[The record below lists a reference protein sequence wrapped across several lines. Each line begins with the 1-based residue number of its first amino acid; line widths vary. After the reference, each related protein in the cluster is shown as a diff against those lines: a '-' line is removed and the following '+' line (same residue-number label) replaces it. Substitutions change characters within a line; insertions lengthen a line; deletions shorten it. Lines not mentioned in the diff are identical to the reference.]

1 MSKVSK
7 VVLGNET
14 IMDITDSTVN
24 ENNLLDG
31 EVGYGS
37 DGERVVGRVVIPT
50 VNDGVLTIQK
60 NGTTVQTFSAN
71 QNTDVTVDITVPTT
85 AADVGAI
92 PTTQKGV
99 ASGVAELDATGKVPS
114 SQLPSFVDD
123 TVEGYLY
130 EGHWYSDAQHTQEV
144 VGETGKIYV
153 ELSTNKTYRWSGT
166 TFVEISESH
175 ALGETSSTAYRGD
188 RGATAYSHATDANKV
203 SSATA
208 AGLYKVGATAEGH
221 ISELQAVQ
229 KSDITNLG
237 IPGSV
242 PDIVDN
248 LNSTDATKTLSAKQ
262 GKVLKDAI
270 DAKSSVLILTITQDE
285 QTGDLVCDK
294 LPSEV
299 TAAYSNGAAIQAKA
313 MVGEDLMLSLIYV
326 QDRSF
331 FFGTS
336 VLSIEEG
343 GISSLGVNLLKDS
356 SNDAWESIEVY
367 DDRVTNPKIG
377 RRA

>member
-7 VVLGNET
+7 VVLGNDT
-14 IMDITDSTVN
+14 IMDITDSTVT

-31 EVGYGS
+31 EVAYGS
-37 DGERVVGRVVIPT
+37 DGERVVGRAVIPT

-71 QNTDVTVDITVPTT
+71 QSTDVTANITVPTT

-130 EGHWYSDAQHTQEV
+130 NGHWYSDAEHTQEV

-166 TFVEISESH
+166 TFVEISESL
-175 ALGETSSTAYRGD
+175 ALGETSSTAYRCD
-188 RGATAYSHATDANKV
+188 RGSTAYSHATDANKV

-208 AGLYKVGATAEGH
+208 TGLY
-221 ISELQAVQ
+221 
-229 KSDITNLG
+229 
-237 IPGSV
+237 
-242 PDIVDN
+242 
-248 LNSTDATKTLSAKQ
+248 
-262 GKVLKDAI
+262 
-270 DAKSSVLILTITQDE
+270 
-285 QTGDLVCDK
+285 
-294 LPSEV
+294 
-299 TAAYSNGAAIQAKA
+299 
-313 MVGEDLMLSLIYV
+313 
-326 QDRSF
+326 
-331 FFGTS
+331 
-336 VLSIEEG
+336 
-343 GISSLGVNLLKDS
+343 
-356 SNDAWESIEVY
+356 
-367 DDRVTNPKIG
+367 
-377 RRA
+377 

>member
-1 MSKVSK
+1 MAKVSK
-7 VVLGNET
+7 VVLGNDT
-14 IMDITDSTVN
+14 IMDITDSTVT

-31 EVGYGS
+31 EVAYGS
-37 DGERVVGRVVIPT
+37 DGERVVGRAVIPT

-71 QNTDVTVDITVPTT
+71 QSTDVTANITVPTT

-92 PTTQKGV
+92 PTTQKGAIPTTQKGA

-130 EGHWYSDAQHTQEV
+130 NGHWYSDAQHTQEV

-166 TFVEISESH
+166 MFVEISESL

-208 AGLYKVGATAEGH
+208 TGLYKVGATAEGH

-270 DAKSSVLILTITQDE
+270 DAKSSILTLTLTQDA
-285 QTGDLVCDK
+285 CRRC
-294 LPSEV
+294 S
-299 TAAYSNGAAIQAKA
+299 S
-313 MVGEDLMLSLIYV
+313 
-326 QDRSF
+326 
-331 FFGTS
+331 TS
-336 VLSIEEG
+336 
-343 GISSLGVNLLKDS
+343 
-356 SNDAWESIEVY
+356 
-367 DDRVTNPKIG
+367 
-377 RRA
+377 